1 MITINFFKDS
11 NYSLD
16 EEKLK
21 KAIHETLIKNNIKD
35 ATIDLA
41 VVGENKMDEI
51 NKKYYTKDEK
61 KHPVFTFPKSVVA
74 DFVYP
79 KDLKNYL
86 GEIIIAD
93 YEIDARGE
101 ELAAHGTL
109 HLLGIHH

>member
-41 VVGENKMDEI
+41 VVGEDKMDEI
-51 NKKYYTKDEK
+51 NKKYYKNDNK
-61 KHPVFTFPKSVVA
+61 KHPVFTFPVSG
-74 DFVYP
+74 FFE
-79 KDLKNYL
+79 NYL
-86 GEIIIAD
+86 GEIVIAN